1 MGRCM
6 ASEPCGL
13 TTFLS
18 EPAPSLFII
27 SNSVR
32 RVLETVQWTVSAL
45 NGRRPG
51 MWPIRTTDQ
60 KEENMGTIPQTAII
74 GIDVSRD
81 WLDIYCL
88 PQGQWGRLPNKP
100 EGHAQVVQLATE
112 QGAAV
117 CFEGCEDQKT
127 IRGIVFPS
135 GGGQEW
141 KLWAA
146 LEAAGVATRQLP
158 PAQIKAFAASRG
170 TRAKTDRI
178 DAEFIARF
186 MAFRPDAGRTLP
198 HEKIRLLR
206 ALVSKRGQLV
216 ETRKRLLAQIKAHGK
231 LGSAD
236 TFEAMDAELKGL
248 LDRQIAKLET
258 QIEQV
263 IATGAGLAATAS
275 ILRSVPG
282 IGPVASTML
291 IAEMPELGQ
300 ITGEQA
306 AALTGLAPIAHD
318 SGAMRG
324 KRAIG
329 GGRRLLRHVMF
340 QAALV
345 ASHHNPVLKA
355 FCQAAAHRWQTAQGC
370 HHCGRPKARDNRQR
384 PRQIRPEMVHSDCL
398 RNTVANVAHN
408 PTARDCHIAEI
419 STRGRWQKATGY
431 NQRSRGETLM
441 GRWKTAIGPKLK
453 ARTFENQKTE
463 AKIGVRVLNRMTG
476 LGSPSF
482 ERIA

>member
-1 MGRCM
+1 M
-6 ASEPCGL
+6 
-13 TTFLS
+13 
-18 EPAPSLFII
+18 
-27 SNSVR
+27 
-32 RVLETVQWTVSAL
+32 
-45 NGRRPG
+45 
-51 MWPIRTTDQ
+51 D
-60 KEENMGTIPQTAII
+60 TITQVAII

-81 WLDIYCL
+81 WLDIHCL
-88 PQGQWGRLPNKP
+88 PQGQWRRLPNKP

-117 CFEGCEDQKT
+117 CFEAT
-127 IRGIVFPS
+127 
-135 GGGQEW
+135 GGQEW

-146 LEAAGVATRQLP
+146 LDDAGIKTRQLP

-178 DAEFIARF
+178 DAELIARF

-198 HEKIRLLR
+198 HKKIRLLR

-236 TFEAMDAELKGL
+236 FFDAMDAELKDL
-248 LDRQIAKLET
+248 LNRQIAELEA
-258 QIEQV
+258 QIKQA
-263 IATGAGLAATAS
+263 IATDEGLAATAS

-282 IGPVASTML
+282 IGPVASAML
-291 IAEMPELGQ
+291 ISEMPELGQ

-345 ASHHNPVLKA
+345 ASHHNPALKTFA
-355 FCQAAAHRWQTAQGC
+355 ERLRAAGKPHKVVITAVARKLVTIVNALIKSGQKWSVQAA
-370 HHCGRPKARDNRQR
+370 
-384 PRQIRPEMVHSDCL
+384 
-398 RNTVANVAHN
+398 
-408 PTARDCHIAEI
+408 
-419 STRGRWQKATGY
+419 
-431 NQRSRGETLM
+431 
-441 GRWKTAIGPKLK
+441 
-453 ARTFENQKTE
+453 
-463 AKIGVRVLNRMTG
+463 
-476 LGSPSF
+476 
-482 ERIA
+482 